1 MKSITEPINLEDGLR
16 RARGR
21 TSRNYIASA
30 RVTKAEQDELEAAA
44 HAQGKALSEWCRE
57 VLLAAARNETITPIF
72 TELVGMRLLLN
83 ATLRYAACGER
94 MTPEQFQD
102 ELYDIRATKHKA
114 AADVMQQYAR
124 TEERK

>member
-1 MKSITEPINLEDGLR
+1 MQSTVLDLETKLHR
-16 RARGR
+16 SRGR
-21 TSRNYIASA
+21 GGRVISATA
-30 RVTKAEQDELEAAA
+30 RVTRSEQQEMEAAA
-44 HAQGKALSEWCRE
+44 KLRGQSLSEWCRE
-57 VLLAAARNETITPIF
+57 MLLAAARNETITPIF

-83 ATLRYAACGER
+83 ATMRYAACGER

-102 ELYDIRATKHKA
+102 ELYDVRATKHKA